1 MGRMDGEGLVHDEK
15 KKEKKKRINSPLPIK
30 RREKKKA
37 NRKRESFEKYR
48 IESDLHGGKQREAV
62 QLSKVSDES
71 CIVARKWNL

>member
-15 KKEKKKRINSPLPIK
+15 KKKSKPPSPHKTKRK
-30 RREKKKA
+30 EKA

-48 IESDLHGGKQREAV
+48 IESDLHGEKQREAV

-71 CIVARKWNL
+71 CTVARK